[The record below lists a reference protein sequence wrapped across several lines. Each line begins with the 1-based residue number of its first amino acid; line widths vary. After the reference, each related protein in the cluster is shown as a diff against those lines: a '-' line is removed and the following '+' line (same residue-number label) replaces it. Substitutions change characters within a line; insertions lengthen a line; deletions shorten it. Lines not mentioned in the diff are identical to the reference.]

1 MSIAVANTMARRH
14 KRPFSRR
21 ILKEIGNNQQ
31 HFLYWHISLYIAFQD
46 FISQIF
52 LFHWSPDQWKRGRYT
67 GVVLSIIFE
76 ELEISQS
83 WIGILTRFLEL
94 DFSCWSVYNFFP
106 TFFILKRNKALVK
119 PFKRQSHK
127 MVKHTQKIHLPTNC
141 LSVFDHFV
149 GSAVKGLTVFTKSFI
164 IDFSHI
170 LWLREHCFCFLMLA
184 VGYFCC

>member
-21 ILKEIGNNQQ
+21 ILKEIENNQQ

-46 FISQIF
+46 FISQTF
-52 LFHWSPDQWKRGRYT
+52 LFHRSPDQWKRGRYT
-67 GVVLSIIFE
+67 GISI
-76 ELEISQS
+76 
-83 WIGILTRFLEL
+83 
-94 DFSCWSVYNFFP
+94 Y
-106 TFFILKRNKALVK
+106 FILKRNKALAK

-170 LWLREHCFCFLMLA
+170 LWLREHVFVF
-184 VGYFCC
+184 